1 MLQYQI
7 HLLCAQILLELDQG
21 MTVRLVAWH
30 GTSVLSC
37 IRKMNI
43 NILLVLIGKMNR
55 FFECVVNIQLY
66 HCLYAATSKISFI
79 CLIVPLENY
88 FQKH

>member
-7 HLLCAQILLELDQG
+7 YLLCAQILLELDQG

-37 IRKMNI
+37 IRKN
-43 NILLVLIGKMNR
+43 
-55 FFECVVNIQLY
+55 EY
-66 HCLYAATSKISFI
+66 
-79 CLIVPLENY
+79 NY
-88 FQKH
+88 FTSFNRENEQIL